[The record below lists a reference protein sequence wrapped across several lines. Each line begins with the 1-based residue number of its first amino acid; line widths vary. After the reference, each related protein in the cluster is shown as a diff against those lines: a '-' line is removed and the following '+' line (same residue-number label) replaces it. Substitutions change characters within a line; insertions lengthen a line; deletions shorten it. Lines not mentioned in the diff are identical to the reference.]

1 MKCLFVVLEDCFLCV
16 VNVLVVVVLMF
27 ALTMGEE

>member
-1 MKCLFVVLEDCFLCV
+1 MKCVSVVLEDRFLCV
-16 VNVLVVVVLMF
+16 VSVLVVVLMF

>member
-1 MKCLFVVLEDCFLCV
+1 MKCVFVVLEDCFLRV